1 MKGAQQGFT
10 IIELIVVSAIIGILA
25 AIAIPQYAAYKASAA
40 DAQAKSDLHNLAT
53 AFEAYYTQVNTYS
66 GATIPLMISTY
77 GYRQTAT
84 VTPAIVTLD
93 ASHYVIT
100 AIASGGSGTFTYDS
114 TLGATSGPS

>member
-66 GATIPLMISTY
+66 GATIPLMIATY

-100 AIASGGSGTFTYDS
+100 ASASGGSGTFTYDS